1 MVEIDPGVVVKLVVF
16 SVVLVTLP
24 VGVLQ
29 ASIHGFFDGET
40 HCFQHGRM
48 VVSTDDREY
57 QGIWYQRLQAHH

>member
-16 SVVLVTLP
+16 SIVLVILP

-40 HCFQHGRM
+40 QP
-48 VVSTDDREY
+48 
-57 QGIWYQRLQAHH
+57 L